1 MCDWPVYGLYHRID
15 GARMCENSGIHEVGP
30 MTLCSRHFGALTTGV
45 MEAMR
50 REARQLLAEGR
61 RTPGGIEEELRFHLG
76 EITRERKGEQ
86 YELEGRSPV
95 VYFAERQGYVKI
107 GTTVNLAGRI
117 RDLTAGGSM
126 LKGMTAGPLTVL
138 ATVSGDYDKEKQL
151 HRRFAT
157 LRVDRK
163 REWFRYEGRLREFIA
178 QLQGTATAGR

>member
-1 MCDWPVYGLYHRID
+1 
-15 GARMCENSGIHEVGP
+15 
-30 MTLCSRHFGALTTGV
+30 
-45 MEAMR
+45 
-50 REARQLLAEGR
+50 
-61 RTPGGIEEELRFHLG
+61 
-76 EITRERKGEQ
+76 
-86 YELEGRSPV
+86 
-95 VYFAERQGYVKI
+95 
-107 GTTVNLAGRI
+107 
-117 RDLTAGGSM
+117 M